1 MRLYRLVVPGLIV
14 TLFVVSLF
22 ASTPVRD
29 AKAAV
34 DAPAVGATGSM
45 LPAAG
50 SFAGPGI
57 TAFQVPIPD
66 AAPRYS
72 GSLPACAGITID
84 VLSTPEC
91 DAAMAAQPYPDVT
104 QIPFDLGV
112 IADEDFIYFD
122 LDEVP
127 LYDAPD
133 GDEIEVLTAGR
144 SAYVN
149 VIQTRGDWAEIR
161 PGRWASLEH
170 AIYAQPST
178 LTGVII
184 NSIPMPFAWAIYDHC
199 TSLTPGGSRNCNR
212 SGTLYRYDLMNIYAT
227 VKVGEWD
234 WHLVGPDQWT
244 NQKNLSIVHPTPPTV
259 FAGKWVGVSTYEQ
272 NLVAYSGDYPYMA
285 ALVSTGDMDEER
297 WRTDT
302 GTWKVELFW
311 EVGPMEGAAG
321 SDNFYALDQVPY
333 HMYFNWREALHGVY
347 WHDNFGYYWSH
358 GCVNLTVSD
367 AKWLWDNWVNMN
379 TVVYVYDEK
388 LS

>member
-1 MRLYRLVVPGLIV
+1 MTLYRLIVPLFIV
-14 TLFVVSLF
+14 TSLF
-22 ASTPVRD
+22 APLPVHAAQTAAD
-29 AKAAV
+29 ASGAALS
-34 DAPAVGATGSM
+34 DSASGTLPQPTASSEGPA
-45 LPAAG
+45 
-50 SFAGPGI
+50 I
-57 TAFQVPIPD
+57 TAFRPIVPAD
-66 AAPRYS
+66 RSRLNS
-72 GSLPACAGITID
+72 GHPACAGITID

-122 LDEVP
+122 ADEVP

-149 VIQTRGDWAEIR
+149 VIQTRGDWVEIR

-178 LTGVII
+178 LTGVIV

-199 TSLTPGGSRNCNR
+199 TSLTPGASRNCTL
-212 SGTLYRYDLMNIYAT
+212 SGSLDRFDLVNIYAT
-227 VKVGEWD
+227 VTVGEWD

-259 FAGKWVGVSTYEQ
+259 FAGHWISVSTYEQ
-272 NLVAYSGDYPYMA
+272 NLIAYEGDWPYMA
-285 ALVSTGDMDEER
+285 ALVSTGDMDEEK
-297 WRTDT
+297 WRTDV
-302 GTWKVELFW
+302 GTWKIDLLW

-321 SDNFYALDQVPY
+321 SDNFYSLDQVPY

-347 WHDNFGYYWSH
+347 WHNNFGYYWSH

-367 AKWLWDNWVNMN
+367 AKWLWDNWIRMDMP
-379 TVVYVYDEK
+379 VYVYDEK